1 MTPEVQT
8 SAIAVVVLL
17 ICGVLAAAGPA
28 LWAASIYPSG
38 PCGASERRRTAS
50 RKS

>member
-38 PCGASERRRTAS
+38 ASERRRTAS